1 MNTAL
6 QIQTRQPKISFIQIF
21 LLILLTVAV
30 FILIHWFGTEPASP
44 NVPTFSYE
52 EAAELA
58 EEIYS
63 AGAITQAVRNL
74 PIESSL
80 LAKMISEIERILSKT
95 TDYPRCELYY
105 LHARVN
111 GKYPILG
118 YGNQIIGG
126 VYLNKGEVWKVG
138 QTCNG
143 EDGRYPSDV
152 YYKNTGQNIIL
163 TDANLEY
170 IPISTGYYK
179 EILILEKIMIYTYP
193 IWSGHQELLKPPGCK
208 IFR

>member
-95 TDYPRCELYY
+95 TDYHGCEVYNLE
-105 LHARVN
+105 VIQSSE
-111 GKYPILG
+111 YPVLG
-118 YGNQIIGG
+118 YGDAIIGFE
-126 VYLNKGEVWKVG
+126 YLQSGEVWKVG
-138 QTCNG
+138 MTCNG
-143 EDGRYPSDV
+143 EEGRYTTDK
-152 YYKNTGQNIIL
+152 YYKSQ
-163 TDANLEY
+163 
-170 IPISTGYYK
+170 
-179 EILILEKIMIYTYP
+179 MV
-193 IWSGHQELLKPPGCK
+193 
-208 IFR
+208 